1 MSCPQWQRACRPH
14 RDLSESLES
23 QQWFCQRCS
32 SSASHSRSELHV
44 HSLKR
49 QKQIRTYRF
58 VAYFVLCKYS
68 VDITVC
74 PLTDLLHAHQLPSG
88 GGDDSLSRK
97 TVLLQER
104 HGKGLHLQQGRV
116 LAVLHVHDLQHIPL
130 PILALQSE
138 ILVEITW
145 QVGHLGHTHSIQ
157 LLHQIG
163 GLLQAKCWP

>member
-1 MSCPQWQRACRPH
+1 M
-14 RDLSESLES
+14 
-23 QQWFCQRCS
+23 
-32 SSASHSRSELHV
+32 
-44 HSLKR
+44 
-49 QKQIRTYRF
+49 RTYRF
-58 VAYFVLCKYS
+58 AGYLVLFQYI
-68 VDITVC
+68 VDVMVC

-104 HGKGLHLQQGRV
+104 HGKGLHLQQGGV
-116 LAVLHVHDLQHIPL
+116 LAVLHVHDLQDIPL

-138 ILVEITW
+138 ILVQITG
-145 QVGHLGHTHSIQ
+145 QVGHLGHPHSIQ